1 MANTTG
7 RPISPL
13 VLSADERAYLE
24 RQVWRGRCLTDAGSF
39 CGAQMAFPASPWQ
52 PSSAFMSIPS
62 ASGGG
67 AF

>member
-1 MANTTG
+1 MLN
-7 RPISPL
+7 
-13 VLSADERAYLE
+13 
-24 RQVWRGRCLTDAGSF
+24 DAGSF